1 MLVLRLLSQDFACLV
16 ENQPFPL
23 LSGSSKGL
31 PLFINVG
38 WDDVQLERSM
48 FMFQFKFL
56 KFVPVFSSSNS
67 SATEKVRLDGSK
79 SYRDVTFA
87 DLKTIVT
94 SFPDEMPYKKE
105 LLDLFSYT
113 DSYSCWAPLRCF
125 SDKVLSALFQLI
137 DMINQQNAYIR
148 ELLDTIDKER
158 VQQEVHIRELSE
170 SIAKKHDA
178 EYQALDQ
185 ERLRLLERC
194 RQLETLVLD
203 MEKDHDLFI
212 NFQDAQLAYNLN
224 VNEIRTLKCQLGFS
238 VEDDS
243 GCDSEPE
250 SESDSEP
257 GSVVSSPVEDEN
269 GSDRDVA
276 VLKDVV
282 ENSSS
287 AADDLDFL
295 DESLHDSPV
304 DSSVGS
310 LDNLSIDPSKLDEV
324 PF

>member
-1 MLVLRLLSQDFACLV
+1 
-16 ENQPFPL
+16 
-23 LSGSSKGL
+23 
-31 PLFINVG
+31 
-38 WDDVQLERSM
+38 
-48 FMFQFKFL
+48 MFQFKFL
-56 KFVPVFSSSNS
+56 KFVPVFSSSSNS
-67 SATEKVRLDGSK
+67 SATEKVRLDDSN

-87 DLKTIVT
+87 DLKTVVA
-94 SFPDEMPYKKE
+94 SFPDGMPYKKE

-125 SDKVLSALFQLI
+125 SDKVMSALFQLI

-203 MEKDHDLFI
+203 MEKDNELFI
-212 NFQDAQLAYNLN
+212 NFQDAQSAYNLN
-224 VNEIRTLKCQLGFS
+224 MNEIRTLKRQLGFS

-243 GCDSEPE
+243 DCDSE
-250 SESDSEP
+250 SDFKSDSKP
-257 GSVVSSPVEDEN
+257 GSVVLSSGEDVK
-269 GSDRDVA
+269 GLDRDVA
-276 VLKDVV
+276 VLKDVM

-287 AADDLDFL
+287 ADDHLDFL
-295 DESLHDSPV
+295 DEPLHDSPM

-310 LDNLSIDPSKLDEV
+310 LYNLSIDPSNLDEV

>member
-1 MLVLRLLSQDFACLV
+1 
-16 ENQPFPL
+16 
-23 LSGSSKGL
+23 
-31 PLFINVG
+31 
-38 WDDVQLERSM
+38 
-48 FMFQFKFL
+48 MFQFKFL
-56 KFVPVFSSSNS
+56 KFLPVHSFSSSNS

-113 DSYSCWAPLRCF
+113 DSYSCWVPLRCF
-125 SDKVLSALFQLI
+125 SDKVMSALFQLI

-148 ELLDTIDKER
+148 EL
-158 VQQEVHIRELSE
+158 SE
-170 SIAKKHDA
+170 SIAKEHDA

-203 MEKDHDLFI
+203 MEKDHDLFV
-212 NFQDAQLAYNLN
+212 NFQDAQLAYNSN
-224 VNEIRTLKCQLGFS
+224 MNEICTLKRQLGFS
-238 VEDDS
+238 VGDDS

-257 GSVVSSPVEDEN
+257 GSVVSSLVEDEK

-304 DSSVGS
+304 DSPVGS

>member
-1 MLVLRLLSQDFACLV
+1 
-16 ENQPFPL
+16 
-23 LSGSSKGL
+23 
-31 PLFINVG
+31 
-38 WDDVQLERSM
+38 
-48 FMFQFKFL
+48 MFQFKFL
-56 KFVPVFSSSNS
+56 KFLPVHSFSSSNS

-113 DSYSCWAPLRCF
+113 DSYSCWVPLRCF
-125 SDKVLSALFQLI
+125 SDKVMSALFQLI

-148 ELLDTIDKER
+148 EL
-158 VQQEVHIRELSE
+158 SE
-170 SIAKKHDA
+170 SIAKEHDA

-224 VNEIRTLKCQLGFS
+224 VNEIRTLKRQLGFS

-243 GCDSEPE
+243 DCDSEPE
-250 SESDSEP
+250 SEP
-257 GSVVSSPVEDEN
+257 GSVVLSPAEDVK
-269 GSDRDVA
+269 GSNRDVA
-276 VLKDVV
+276 VLKDAV

-287 AADDLDFL
+287 ADDDLDFL
-295 DESLHDSPV
+295 DEPLHDSPIDSSV

>member
-1 MLVLRLLSQDFACLV
+1 
-16 ENQPFPL
+16 
-23 LSGSSKGL
+23 
-31 PLFINVG
+31 
-38 WDDVQLERSM
+38 
-48 FMFQFKFL
+48 MFQFKFL
-56 KFVPVFSSSNS
+56 KFLPVFPVSSVGGYP
-67 SATEKVRLDGSK
+67 TEKVKLDDTK
-79 SYRDVTFA
+79 SYRDVTFV

-125 SDKVLSALFQLI
+125 SDKVMSVLFQLV
-137 DMINQQNAYIR
+137 DMIGQQNAY
-148 ELLDTIDKER
+148 
-158 VQQEVHIRELSE
+158 IRELSE
-170 SIAKKHDA
+170 SIAKEHDA

-203 MEKDHDLFI
+203 IEKDHDLFI

-224 VNEIRTLKCQLGFS
+224 VNEIRTLKRQLGFS

-250 SESDSEP
+250 SDCESESESEP
-257 GSVVSSPVEDEN
+257 GSVVSSAVADVK
-269 GSDRDVA
+269 GSDSDVA

-282 ENSSS
+282 VNSSP
-287 AADDLDFL
+287 ADDELDFL

-304 DSSVGS
+304 DSSVDFPVDS
-310 LDNLSIDPSKLDEV
+310 LGYSPVDPPKLDEV